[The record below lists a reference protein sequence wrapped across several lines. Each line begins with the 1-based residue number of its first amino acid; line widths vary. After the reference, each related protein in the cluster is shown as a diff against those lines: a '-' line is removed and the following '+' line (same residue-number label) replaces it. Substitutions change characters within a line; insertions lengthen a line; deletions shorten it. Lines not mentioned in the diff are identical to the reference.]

1 MRSIGWVSMRDV
13 GIRMVK
19 AGYVS
24 PDDLLTTLGDPSESF
39 EASWDYVQGKFLGK
53 DEISSLLEKEMS

>member
-1 MRSIGWVSMRDV
+1 MRDV

-39 EASWDYVQGKFLGK
+39 EASWDYFQGKFLGN
-53 DEISSLLEKEMS
+53 DESSSQLEKERS